1 MATHYM
7 YLEERKFY
15 GFVINKVVEI
25 IVQARVLKAC
35 VICVTGVMPSLKL
48 RGTWQIKPQS
58 SNELWYMVDHLYIE
72 YASCSCERQWVGIFA
87 NINVQL
93 FYKTWMLRIHIYWS
107 ILDLTMGPI
116 VGFLKQYFK
125 HLYLPPFFGW
135 WRQWWWVPTTS

>member
-58 SNELWYMVDHLYIE
+58 SNEL
-72 YASCSCERQWVGIFA
+72 
-87 NINVQL
+87 
-93 FYKTWMLRIHIYWS
+93 
-107 ILDLTMGPI
+107 
-116 VGFLKQYFK
+116 
-125 HLYLPPFFGW
+125 
-135 WRQWWWVPTTS
+135 